1 MFLPIITICSL
12 LVAAAFAGVTWQVLR
27 EERRRTDARVAA
39 LGAMIDGPLDPATG
53 PGGAQRAE
61 LFDTERPSAVRGAPL
76 TKLAIGFAVAIVV
89 IVAIAM
95 TGGHPHAPQA
105 TATPTAAAG
114 ESPAAATAPL
124 ELISMRPER
133 NGDTL
138 TVTGLVRNVS
148 PAPESGLI
156 AVVFAFD
163 RAGNFLSSAR
173 APLELVTLQSGDESA
188 FRVSVPNARDV
199 NRYRVSFRTE
209 AGVVRHLD
217 RRGSMQAS
225 AN

>member
-1 MFLPIITICSL
+1 MLLPLITICSL

-27 EERRRTDARVAA
+27 EERRRADARVAA
-39 LGAMIDGPLDPATG
+39 LGALMDGRPNPATV
-53 PGGAQRAE
+53 PEGAPSAE

-76 TKLAIGFAVAIVV
+76 TTLAIGFALAIVV

-95 TGGHPHAPQA
+95 TGGHPRTPH
-105 TATPTAAAG
+105 ATPATHAG
-114 ESPAAATAPL
+114 DSPAATTAPL
-124 ELISMRPER
+124 ELMSMRPER
-133 NGDTL
+133 RGDAL

-148 PAPESGLI
+148 TAPEIGLI

-163 RAGNFLSSAR
+163 RAGHFLSSAR
-173 APLELVTLQSGDESA
+173 APLALVTLPSGDESA
-188 FRVSVPNARDV
+188 FRVTVPNAAGVD
-199 NRYRVSFRTE
+199 RYRVSFRTD

-217 RRGSMQAS
+217 RRGATQAS